1 MNTLF
6 HKFVNKLKSVL
17 LVKICIISKEMGIL
31 GLSRLIADTA
41 PESIREVALSSLFGR
56 RIAIDASMSIYQFL
70 IAIRN
75 RDQLMTNDS
84 GETTSHLIGLFYR
97 TIKLL
102 EVLILLLIFDLFN
115 YIFYINNS

>member
-1 MNTLF
+1 
-6 HKFVNKLKSVL
+6 
-17 LVKICIISKEMGIL
+17 MGIL
-31 GLSRLIADTA
+31 GLSRLIADVA
-41 PESIREVALSSLFGR
+41 PEAIKEIELSSLFGR

-84 GETTSHLIGLFYR
+84 GETTSHLIGFFYR

-102 EVLILLLIFDLFN
+102 EVILLMHII
-115 YIFYINNS
+115 Y